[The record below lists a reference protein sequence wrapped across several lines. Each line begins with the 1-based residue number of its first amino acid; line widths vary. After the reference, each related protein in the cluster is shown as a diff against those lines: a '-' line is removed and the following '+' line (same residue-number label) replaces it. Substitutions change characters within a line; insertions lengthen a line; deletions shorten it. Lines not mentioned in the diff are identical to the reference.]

1 MAFNHADAQTQLA
14 ADAELSVKNGA
25 ELLDRLVKD
34 IVSESAASYISV
46 LHEPTDAL
54 GHQIS
59 DDSQEHSPHEVQT
72 AFNLERFLPL
82 LEERINVIN
91 PFTRSFLV
99 SWITLL
105 DSIPDLELIAH
116 LPRFLGGI
124 FKFLSDSNQD
134 VYTMTQVALDR
145 FLNEIRK
152 IARIKKGIAESKR
165 SQSKDG
171 RRPSLSSSPSMGE
184 LDSEDRS
191 STPLDRN
198 ASVEDLDNASGESG
212 SMSDDSERSVN
223 GDGDWIPGQDVHVD
237 HPKILEILVDFLST
251 PAGKAF
257 PSLPDT
263 GD

>member
-1 MAFNHADAQTQLA
+1 
-14 ADAELSVKNGA
+14 VKNGA

-46 LHEPTDAL
+46 LHHPDEPL
-54 GHQIS
+54 GHP
-59 DDSQEHSPHEVQT
+59 DDSPEHPPHHLET

-91 PFTRSFLV
+91 PYTRSFLV
-99 SWITLL
+99 ALCNY
-105 DSIPDLELIAH
+105 H
-116 LPRFLGGI
+116 
-124 FKFLSDSNQD
+124 SDSNTD

-171 RRPSLSSSPSMGE
+171 RRLSTSSSTRSDAGGE
-184 LDSEDRS
+184 SEATE
-191 STPLDRN
+191 STPLEHQ
-198 ASVEDLDNASGESG
+198 ASVGGDNASGDSG
-212 SMSDDSERSVN
+212 SLSGDSGRSVN

-237 HPKILEILVDFLST
+237 HPKILEILVGFLSS
-251 PAGKAF
+251 PSGKV
-257 PSLPDT
+257 PILI
-263 GD
+263 